1 MAVLSVRKNGKRN
14 GGVGILDAV
23 KKNKRQLQAESTKRQ
38 IFEAALRLLEQKEFE
53 TITVRDIVREAE
65 VSIGSFYH
73 SYASKLDVFYETYQ
87 VADEY
92 FDTEVRRR
100 LTQPTA
106 KARILCFFEEYAFY
120 NCKKTAFPLLKVLYN
135 PNNAYFHR
143 SRNYGMQPMLVEL
156 VQQALLSGEFK
167 STLSAER
174 IAEYLMVC
182 SRGVVY
188 DWCLAAGEYSLTE
201 RLMEYVQMLLC
212 AFCK

>member
-1 MAVLSVRKNGKRN
+1 MEE
-14 GGVGILDAV
+14 V

-38 IFEAALRLLEQKEFE
+38 IFEAALRLLEQKDFE
-53 TITVRDIVREAE
+53 TITVRDIVRQAD

-92 FDTEVRRR
+92 FDTEVRRK

-106 KARILCFFEEYAFY
+106 RERIGCFFEEYAAY
-120 NCKKTAFPLLKVLYN
+120 NCNKTSFPLLKVLYN

-143 SRNYGMQPMLVEL
+143 ARDYGMQPMLIEL
-156 VQQALLSGEFK
+156 VQQALDSGEFR
-167 STLSAER
+167 TDLGAAQ

-188 DWCLAAGEYSLTE
+188 DWCLAAGEYSLTD
-201 RLMEYVQMLLC
+201 RLREYVQMLLC
-212 AFCK
+212 AFCGK